1 MKLIGIVKIFNPCQ
15 EAVHLYAYTYAP
27 KNVTCT
33 INCRADVRAA
43 GLQYINR
50 PDSSAFLKETSGLF
64 LCSFL
69 LLCAILAASIHWR
82 I

>member
-1 MKLIGIVKIFNPCQ
+1 MHYQLR
-15 EAVHLYAYTYAP
+15 
-27 KNVTCT
+27 
-33 INCRADVRAA
+33 RADVGAA
-43 GLQYINR
+43 GLPHINK
-50 PDSSAFLKETSGLF
+50 PDSSACLNETSGLF